1 MAYISSSDNRYYVSL
16 ESSFGEVGSVTAANR
31 IAAVKLSTRQKT
43 ENVQRKDKTGS
54 RTFAGNPA
62 GLRRETSFQLKTYM
76 TGWTDQTS
84 QPAHGPLFQACL
96 GSAPLISSGGTVAS
110 MPDPSRIVFNSAHGL
125 TPGQAISTGGEIRFV
140 SAVVDDHTVQINAP
154 FSTSAQG
161 IISTGPTAT
170 YAPARDLKS
179 VSIFDYWSPGTAVQ
193 RILCGAALDKLTVK
207 VNGDFH
213 EFDFVGQA
221 RDLLDS
227 ASFQADQS
235 GLSAFPA
242 EPSVGGLNYSI
253 IPGHLGQVWLGST
266 ASRFYTLTDAEIV
279 FDNNLELR
287 AREFGADL
295 PMAVAPGIRA
305 VGLSF
310 SLYQQDDSATQA
322 LYQAAKQQSPISVM
336 LQLGQQQGQ
345 LFGIYMKSVVPEV
358 PDFDDSQKRQQWQFQ
373 NCKAQGSGND
383 EVFVAFG

>member
-1 MAYISSSDNRYYVSL
+1 MAYISSSDNRFYVGL
-16 ESSFGEVGSVTAANR
+16 EQSYGNVAAVAAANR
-31 IAAVKLSTRQKT
+31 IAAVKLTTKQKT
-43 ENVQRKDKTGS
+43 EAVQRKDKTGS

-62 GLRRETSFQLKTYM
+62 GLRRETTFELKSYM
-76 TGWTDQTS
+76 TSWADQTS

-96 GSAPLISSGGTVAS
+96 GGAPMLSAGEPVAS
-110 MPDPSRIVFNSAHGL
+110 MPDQSKIAFSAAHGL
-125 TPGQAISTGGEIRFV
+125 VPGQAVSIGGEIRFV
-140 SAVVDDHTVQINAP
+140 AAVVDDHTVQLNAALTAAP
-154 FSTSAQG
+154 AGGSA
-161 IISTGPTAT
+161 TGPTAT

-193 RILCGAALDKLTVK
+193 RVLCGAALDKLTVK

-213 EFDFVGQA
+213 EFDFAGQA

-227 ASFQADQS
+227 ASFQGEQS

-242 EPSVGGLNYSI
+242 EPAIGAINYSI

-266 ASRFYTLTDAEIV
+266 ASRFYTLTDAQVV
-279 FDNNLELR
+279 FDNSLELR

-295 PMAVAPGIRA
+295 PMAIAPGVRA
-305 VGLSF
+305 VSLNF

-322 LYQAAKQQSPISVM
+322 LYQAARQKSPIGVM

-345 LFGIYMKSVVPEV
+345 LFGIYMKSVIPEV

-373 NCKAQGSGND
+373 NCRAQGSGDD